1 MKIVD
6 VPVFNSDGSVQYHQT
21 LSANE
26 VQVLLQFALN
36 FLVAAGIST
45 QTLMKQVEEVEEKQ
59 EFND

>member
-1 MKIVD
+1 MKIID
-6 VPVFNSDGSVQYHQT
+6 VPVFNGDGSIQYHQT

-45 QTLMKQVEEVEEKQ
+45 QQLMKQVEEAEEKQ
-59 EFND
+59 ELND

>member
-1 MKIVD
+1 MKILD
-6 VPVFNSDGSVQYHQT
+6 VPVFNEDGSLQYHQT
-21 LSANE
+21 LSAQE

-45 QTLMKQVEEVEEKQ
+45 QTLMKQVEDAEEQQ